1 MKRLAALL
9 LMLLLLLPACG
20 TAPDA
25 SQTGSSASQAAISA
39 PSSSVPPA
47 APPDSSQPEDAP
59 QNEPYALPEG
69 FVLLRTPCRTSSR
82 RSATTPPITSWA
94 AASTAMSSPAP
105 S

>member
-9 LMLLLLLPACG
+9 LLLTLLLTACG
-20 TAPDA
+20 TPPAPQGSAA
-25 SQTGSSASQAAISA
+25 SQSAASA

-69 FVLLRTPCRTSSR
+69 FVLLADAVPDILR

>member
-1 MKRLAALL
+1 MKHLAALL
-9 LMLLLLLPACG
+9 LLLLLLPACG

-25 SQTGSSASQAAISA
+25 SRTDSSASQAATSA
-39 PSSSVPPA
+39 PSSS
-47 APPDSSQPEDAP
+47 APPDASLPGSSQPEDVP

-69 FVLLRTPCRTSSR
+69 FVLLADAVPDILR
-82 RSATTPPITSWA
+82 RSATTPPLTSWA